1 MKQHLLKEI
10 EAGTKNALLKR
21 RLLHIIYIMVV
32 LLLQI

>member
-10 EAGTKNALLKR
+10 EAGTKNALLKKK
-21 RLLHIIYIMVV
+21 LLRIIYIMVV